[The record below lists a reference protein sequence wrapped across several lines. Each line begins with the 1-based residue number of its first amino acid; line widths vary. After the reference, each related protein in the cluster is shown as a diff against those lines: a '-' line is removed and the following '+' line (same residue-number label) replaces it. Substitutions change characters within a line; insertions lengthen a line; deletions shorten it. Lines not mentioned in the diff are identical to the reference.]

1 MDLDTSDI
9 NGLIAEF
16 RPERT
21 SFCIA
26 LELDLEPPIVP
37 VPIPELM
44 EIAKQLGLDRDTGR
58 SFIHADLV
66 FTAQDENGQT
76 LYCAVEIPR
85 TVNQR
90 DIDRARRNAG
100 LLQQA
105 RSRPARAIV
114 CSSRYENN
122 LDWEKVDWIE
132 LIDRYQQ
139 EMEPC

>member
-1 MDLDTSDI
+1 MELDTNDI
-9 NGLIAEF
+9 NGLMADF
-16 RPERT
+16 QPEKT
-21 SFCIA
+21 SLTIA

-37 VPIPELM
+37 ISPQDLL
-44 EIAKQLGLDRDTGR
+44 EIAREMGLDRATR
-58 SFIHADLV
+58 TSFVRADLV

-90 DIDRARRNAG
+90 AIDRARRNAD

-122 LDWEKVDWIE
+122 LD
-132 LIDRYQQ
+132 
-139 EMEPC
+139 

>member
-58 SFIHADLV
+58 GFVLADLV

-90 DIDRARRNAG
+90 NIDRTRRNAS

-105 RSRPARAIV
+105 RNRPARAIV

-139 EMEPC
+139 EMELC

>member
-1 MDLDTSDI
+1 MELDTSDI
-9 NGLIAEF
+9 NGLMADF

-21 SFCIA
+21 GLCIA

-37 VPIPELM
+37 VSPLDLL
-44 EIAKQLGLDRDTGR
+44 EIAREMGLDRATR
-58 SFIHADLV
+58 LSFIRVDLV

-90 DIDRARRNAG
+90 AIDRARRNAG

-105 RSRPARAIV
+105 RNRPARAIV

-139 EMEPC
+139 EVELC

>member
-1 MDLDTSDI
+1 MELDTSDI
-9 NGLIAEF
+9 NGLMADF
-16 RPERT
+16 QPEKT
-21 SFCIA
+21 SFTIA

-37 VPIPELM
+37 VPMTDLM
-44 EIAKQLGLDRDTGR
+44 DIARQLGLDRATR
-58 SFIHADLV
+58 ISFVRADLV

-105 RSRPARAIV
+105 RNRPARAIV

-139 EMEPC
+139 EGELC

>member
-58 SFIHADLV
+58 GFVLADLV

-90 DIDRARRNAG
+90 DIDRARRNAN

-105 RSRPARAIV
+105 RNRPARAIV

-139 EMEPC
+139 EMELC